1 MDATEILLR
10 QNPINYF
17 DFWLALD
24 AYLHIPYNMFD
35 IFYGCYEGAKEIWK
49 VAIDYGLFLQDPSV
63 LPFNFIYNLG
73 PMIKNLTNLALYF
86 TA

>member
-1 MDATEILLR
+1 
-10 QNPINYF
+10 
-17 DFWLALD
+17 
-24 AYLHIPYNMFD
+24 MFD